1 MGKILDLNKGLKIL
15 STTPHP
21 ARPEGTLELWDPFDL
36 VFIFSVFYYTNIEN
50 EFHLKI
56 LTSGR
61 LEDFMGFRCGIVGL
75 PNAGKSTIFNSLTAA
90 RAEVASYRFCTIQP
104 NLGIVPVPD
113 KRLEELARRI
123 HPKKVT
129 PTTLEF
135 FDIAGLVK
143 GASKGEGLGNQF
155 LDHIRNVDAI
165 AHTVR
170 CFENS
175 QVVHDFG
182 SLDPVRDIEVV
193 NTELILADLQ
203 TLERRMAKAEK
214 LHRVGAKESWLE
226 LEVYRD
232 VQAVLNSGQ
241 MARRL
246 RVTGEKKV
254 VLEDLHLLTSK
265 PTFYIANVGQEEL
278 RGEGPHLKRMIDW
291 AERNGERVVVICGDL
306 EAEIAELKEEE
317 REEFRRELG
326 LEGSSLERL
335 IRVGYEILD
344 LVTFYTTV
352 HSDLRAWTV
361 PKGTPAPRAAGKI
374 HSDMERGF
382 IRAEVISYDHFIA
395 SGSEHQARER
405 GLVRSEGKEYQV
417 QDGDIIH
424 FRFHV

>member
-1 MGKILDLNKGLKIL
+1 
-15 STTPHP
+15 
-21 ARPEGTLELWDPFDL
+21 
-36 VFIFSVFYYTNIEN
+36 
-50 EFHLKI
+50 
-56 LTSGR
+56 
-61 LEDFMGFRCGIVGL
+61 MGFRCGIVGL

-214 LHRVGAKESWLE
+214 LHRVGAKESWLGRSGGAE
-226 LEVYRD
+226 QRPDGEAPEGDRREEGDPGRPPASHLE
-232 VQAVLNSGQ
+232 A
-241 MARRL
+241 
-246 RVTGEKKV
+246 
-254 VLEDLHLLTSK
+254 HLLHR
-265 PTFYIANVGQEEL
+265 Q
-278 RGEGPHLKRMIDW
+278 
-291 AERNGERVVVICGDL
+291 CG
-306 EAEIAELKEEE
+306 
-317 REEFRRELG
+317 
-326 LEGSSLERL
+326 
-335 IRVGYEILD
+335 
-344 LVTFYTTV
+344 
-352 HSDLRAWTV
+352 
-361 PKGTPAPRAAGKI
+361 AGRI
-374 HSDMERGF
+374 ERGGPP
-382 IRAEVISYDHFIA
+382 S
-395 SGSEHQARER
+395 
-405 GLVRSEGKEYQV
+405 
-417 QDGDIIH
+417 
-424 FRFHV
+424 